1 MILKTRKQVTSSNY
15 EERDLLTS
23 CAGLELQ
30 NLIRERQDSLQTLF
44 NEPGLRQRPYDL
56 RAVLHTDGLSGTGH
70 YWGYIWVD
78 AIEVNLL
85 ADIPSPG
92 GWYRFCDA
100 KVEKVV
106 DEEDVWRDIDPF
118 ALVYT
123 DRSAP
128 TFSKQ
133 QLDEITPADLMVK
146 SCQNRVPENRLT
158 AISFFFWGGGS
169 NSYKWIM
176 LLLLMKSKMS

>member
-1 MILKTRKQVTSSNY
+1 
-15 EERDLLTS
+15 
-23 CAGLELQ
+23 
-30 NLIRERQDSLQTLF
+30 LF
-44 NEPGLRQRPYDL
+44 NEPDLYQRPYDL

-78 AIEVNLL
+78 LVEVNLL

-92 GWYRFCDA
+92 GCWYRFCDA

-106 DEEDVWRDIDPF
+106 DDTEAWRDADPF

-133 QLDEITPADLMVK
+133 HLDEITPADLMV
-146 SCQNRVPENRLT
+146 NHGHREN
-158 AISFFFWGGGS
+158 
-169 NSYKWIM
+169 
-176 LLLLMKSKMS
+176 